1 MSLGRT
7 GWRSRTSATDHTDQ
21 LRGNEGQ
28 MHELDNPVWWSLIG
42 RQRAFGS
49 ATALA
54 ARFDPEISPFGGVAD
69 GDDPARWEDLA
80 LLAGAGNVVGL
91 AGDHGP
97 PPPSWT
103 VLRTLPGLQMIGD
116 RIDPKAPG
124 SHRRAAPKDL
134 LVPLGADDVPD
145 MLELVARAKPGP
157 FLSRTV
163 EFGGYVGIRRD
174 GRLIAMAGE
183 RMRLSD
189 HTEVSAVATD
199 PDYRRQ
205 GLAEL
210 VVRKVAT
217 GIIDRGETPFLHTD
231 ASNSGAIRLYQS
243 IGFSVRRP
251 VTFTIVCSPHHD

>member
-1 MSLGRT
+1 
-7 GWRSRTSATDHTDQ
+7 
-21 LRGNEGQ
+21 
-28 MHELDNPVWWSLIG
+28 MHELDNPVWWSLSG

-54 ARFDPEISPFGGVAD
+54 ALFDPEISPFGALAE
-69 GDDPARWEDLA
+69 GDDLGRWDDLG
-80 LLAGAGNVVGL
+80 LLAGPGHVVGL
-91 AGDHGP
+91 TGDNGP

-103 VLRTLPGLQMIGD
+103 VLRTMPGIQMIGD
-116 RIDPKAPG
+116 RIDPRAAG
-124 SHRRAAPKDL
+124 SHRRDPAQDL
-134 LVPLGADDVPD
+134 LAPLGADDVSD
-145 MLELVARAKPGP
+145 MLELVARAQPGP

-183 RMRLSD
+183 RMRTSGR
-189 HTEVSAVATD
+189 TEVSAVATD
-199 PDYRRQ
+199 PDHRRQ

-217 GIIDRGETPFLHTD
+217 GILDRGETPFLHTD

-243 IGFSVRRP
+243 IGFSVRRR
-251 VTFTIVCSPHHD
+251 VTFTILRSPNTD

>member
-1 MSLGRT
+1 
-7 GWRSRTSATDHTDQ
+7 
-21 LRGNEGQ
+21 
-28 MHELDNPVWWSLIG
+28 MHELDNPVWWSLSG

-54 ARFDPEISPFGGVAD
+54 ALFDPEISPFGALAD
-69 GDDPARWEDLA
+69 GDDPARWEDLG
-80 LLAGAGNVVGL
+80 LLAGSGHVVGL
-91 AGDHGP
+91 TGDNGP
-97 PPPSWT
+97 PPLAWT
-103 VLRTLPGLQMIGD
+103 FLRTMAGIQMLGD
-116 RIDPKAPG
+116 RIDPRAS
-124 SHRRAAPKDL
+124 SHRREAPKDL

-183 RMRLSD
+183 RMRPSG

-199 PDYRRQ
+199 PDHRRQ

-231 ASNSGAIRLYQS
+231 ASNAGAIRLYQS
-243 IGFSVRRP
+243 IGFSVRRQ
-251 VTFTIVCSPHHD
+251 VTFTIVRSPERR